1 MCQAAAT
8 LLNLLQIK
16 GWKAIFRV
24 KQHHSQNICAVSQ
37 RIGRLDFEE
46 AVNYFICALNVRMTP
61 RRRGVWLT
69 LKTLSRKRAGCQML
83 SLDQVEKGHTWLL
96 SALRFNFH
104 IWLQSNTELTTYWEA
119 ALYLPSCGKNQDVI
133 SKNTIMASSWS
144 EDARVLMYNKK
155 SNSARADP
163 PARSWVKKRIGAE

>member
-1 MCQAAAT
+1 M
-8 LLNLLQIK
+8 
-16 GWKAIFRV
+16 
-24 KQHHSQNICAVSQ
+24 
-37 RIGRLDFEE
+37 RIERKNDPKKTWSMVNPKDVVEEEGR
-46 AVNYFICALNVRMTP
+46 
-61 RRRGVWLT
+61 
-69 LKTLSRKRAGCQML
+69 CQML

-104 IWLQSNTELTTYWEA
+104 IWLQSNTELTTDWEA

-163 PARSWVKKRIGAE
+163 PGKSWVKKTIGAQ